1 MKSLTKAI
9 KQEMD
14 IDWDALDGKTVRIVS
29 SGDLPFE
36 TTYTLNYVGK
46 GRKDLVSSW
55 MERSSTTLLFEML
68 YEAWYAPND
77 YIEIIMD
84 EGVPLLSNTDS
95 ETIDPE
101 SIQVGSVVL
110 LESKRGVRR
119 LAYKD
124 LYSLVFFAKED
135 GELFYLVDGSLY
147 EDDLYSPSCPY
158 KIISYITP
166 VELTQTLT
174 TETSNEE
181 TEGTD
186 NTVHIV
192 SPDSFEAMGQRISG
206 LISHSFGGD
215 NGENLNLTVNH
226 PFKINTEAISEP
238 FKEYFAPA
246 LRNFV
251 KKHPT
256 TEAISEATKT
266 LKNTVKPPLNLDAGI
281 IGKNLKD
288 STIEV
293 RSKLD
298 WGKK

>member
-1 MKSLTKAI
+1 MKSLTEAI
-9 KQEMD
+9 KQGMD

-36 TTYTLNYVGK
+36 TTYTLNYRGK
-46 GRKDLVSSW
+46 GRKDLLVSW
-55 MERSSTTLLFEML
+55 MERNTTNLLFELL

-101 SIQVGSVVL
+101 SIPVGSVVL

-124 LYSLVFFAKED
+124 LYSLVFFLKED

-166 VELTQTLT
+166 EDLIQTLT
-174 TETSNEE
+174 TEPSDEE
-181 TEGTD
+181 AEATNT
-186 NTVHIV
+186 TVHIV
-192 SPDSFEAMGQRISG
+192 SPDSFEAMGKRING
-206 LISHSFGGD
+206 LITHSFGGAFK
-215 NGENLNLTVNH
+215 ENL
-226 PFKINTEAISEP
+226 PTEA
-238 FKEYFAPA
+238 
-246 LRNFV
+246 V
-251 KKHPT
+251 
-256 TEAISEATKT
+256 SEATKVIN
-266 LKNTVKPPLNLDAGI
+266 NTVKPPRNLNPDV
-281 IGKNLKD
+281 IGKKLND
-288 STIEV
+288 TIIETL
-293 RSKLD
+293 SKID

>member
-29 SGDLPFE
+29 SGVLDFE

-95 ETIDPE
+95 ETIDPY

-124 LYSLVFFAKED
+124 LYSLVFFAKEV
-135 GELFYLVDGSLY
+135 GEQFSAMSGSLF
-147 EDDLYSPSCPY
+147 EVDLCSPSSPY
-158 KIISYITP
+158 KIVSYITP
-166 VELTQTLT
+166 EDLIKTLT
-174 TETSNEE
+174 TEPTDEE
-181 TEGTD
+181 SEVTNT
-186 NTVHIV
+186 TVHIT
-192 SPDSFEAMGQRISG
+192 SPDSFEAMGQRINEM
-206 LISHSFGGD
+206 ITHSFSKSIKGD
-215 NGENLNLTVNH
+215 L
-226 PFKINTEAISEP
+226 
-238 FKEYFAPA
+238 
-246 LRNFV
+246 
-251 KKHPT
+251 
-256 TEAISEATKT
+256 
-266 LKNTVKPPLNLDAGI
+266 
-281 IGKNLKD
+281 
-288 STIEV
+288 
-293 RSKLD
+293 
-298 WGKK
+298 

>member
-1 MKSLTKAI
+1 MKSLTEAI

-36 TTYTLNYVGK
+36 TTYTLNYRGK
-46 GRKDLVSSW
+46 GRKDLLVSW
-55 MERSSTTLLFEML
+55 MERNTTNLLFELL

-101 SIQVGSVVL
+101 SIPVGSVVL

-124 LYSLVFFAKED
+124 LYSLVFFLKED

-166 VELTQTLT
+166 EDLIQTLT
-174 TETSNEE
+174 TEPSDEE
-181 TEGTD
+181 AEATNT
-186 NTVHIV
+186 TVHIV
-192 SPDSFEAMGQRISG
+192 SPDSFEAMGKRING
-206 LISHSFGGD
+206 LITHSFGGAFK
-215 NGENLNLTVNH
+215 ENL
-226 PFKINTEAISEP
+226 PTEA
-238 FKEYFAPA
+238 
-246 LRNFV
+246 V
-251 KKHPT
+251 
-256 TEAISEATKT
+256 SEATKVIN
-266 LKNTVKPPLNLDAGI
+266 NTVKPPRNLNPDV
-281 IGKNLKD
+281 IGKKLND
-288 STIEV
+288 TIIETL
-293 RSKLD
+293 SKID